1 MYLGFS
7 HAILY
12 GFTFVFSLFSY
23 TLTLTFAFYLSF
35 HALYLHITS
44 HHITSL
50 FPFLLSFTLSDHII
64 FSLFPP
70 FLPSSFLPPSFLLH
84 FLYLSPSLFTSCP
97 LSLSGIVRG
106 AAECVELTS
115 QKLGGKILFKRDL
128 TLYDSSN
135 TEVRLTLWGDKGD
148 TLNLILYYV
157 IQFHSLFTI
166 QPSNISICLF
176 ACIFSFS

>member
-1 MYLGFS
+1 MLCILGFLMQFYMDS
-7 HAILY
+7 HLFSPYFLTLSLLLLLFI
-12 GFTFVFSLFSY
+12 SLFM
-23 TLTLTFAFYLSF
+23 LSIF
-35 HALYLHITS
+35 TS